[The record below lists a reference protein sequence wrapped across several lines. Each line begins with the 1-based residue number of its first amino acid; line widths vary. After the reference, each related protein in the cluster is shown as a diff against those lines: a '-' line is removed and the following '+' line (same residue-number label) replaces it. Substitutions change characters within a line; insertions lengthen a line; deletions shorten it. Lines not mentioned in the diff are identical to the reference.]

1 MIAVRRWPLAIVA
14 GLLLAGCATV
24 PSAPGVMALPGSAK
38 SADEFLSDDAACRQ
52 AAEIDAKAT
61 KQWRYD
67 MIYLQCMYAK
77 AIRSPSR
84 GACSSPRRCRR
95 AHRRRQQHLLLLRL
109 QVTTPRIRL
118 SSGASERIFCLGDLR
133 RELCSHSD
141 LLGWRVKVGFV
152 AGRPMQRVPMT

>member
-38 SADEFLSDDAACRQ
+38 SADEFRSDDAACRQ

-61 KQWRYD
+61 NQWRYD

-77 AIRSPSR
+77 DNQVPVPRSVFQPTQVSP
-84 GACSSPRRCRR
+84 GSSTP
-95 AHRRRQQHLLLLRL
+95 AAAPAA
-109 QVTTPRIRL
+109 TTAP
-118 SSGASERIFCLGDLR
+118 GNHPAD
-133 RELCSHSD
+133 
-141 LLGWRVKVGFV
+141 
-152 AGRPMQRVPMT
+152 

>member
-24 PSAPGVMALPGSAK
+24 PTSPGVMALPGSAK
-38 SADEFLSDDAACRQ
+38 SADEFRSDDAACRQ

-77 AIRSPSR
+77 GNQIPVPGSVFQPTQVSP
-84 GACSSPRRCRR
+84 GSSTAAP
-95 AHRRRQQHLLLLRL
+95 AA
-109 QVTTPRIRL
+109 TTAP
-118 SSGASERIFCLGDLR
+118 GNPPAN
-133 RELCSHSD
+133 
-141 LLGWRVKVGFV
+141 
-152 AGRPMQRVPMT
+152 